1 MMSAMYVA
9 TVKNSSNG
17 RVDISNAHIAAIL
30 GAADINDV

>member
-17 RVDISNAHIAAIL
+17 CVDVSNVHIAAIL
-30 GAADINDV
+30 GAADINDM